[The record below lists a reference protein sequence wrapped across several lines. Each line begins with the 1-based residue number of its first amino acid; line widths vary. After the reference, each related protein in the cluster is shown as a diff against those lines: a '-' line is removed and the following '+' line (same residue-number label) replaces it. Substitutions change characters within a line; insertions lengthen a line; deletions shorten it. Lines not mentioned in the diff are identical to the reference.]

1 MKLFYLGF
9 EIVSG
14 NILED
19 MLTQSLIA
27 SKINLYQDETSKNIN
42 IDNFELPDFEDSK
55 YVLTS
60 PRSLIACE
68 NLGIKVNL
76 A

>member
-1 MKLFYLGF
+1 VKLFYLGF

>member
-1 MKLFYLGF
+1 
-9 EIVSG
+9 
-14 NILED
+14 

-68 NLGIKVNL
+68 NLGIKVKL
-76 A
+76 VDRVVQ